1 LAAALCELRDVTCA
15 YGAVQAIRG
24 LSLTVGAG
32 EVVALLGANG
42 AGKSTTL
49 RAISGLLRARAG
61 QILFDGADITR
72 RAPDAIVRAGVV
84 HVPEGRQ
91 VFARLTVL
99 QNLRLGAMV
108 REKGAR
114 IDEDLERI
122 YGLFPRLKERRAQ
135 QAGSLSGGEQQML
148 AIGRGMMA
156 NPRFLMLDEPSLGL
170 APLVIERIFDVIDE
184 INEQGTAIL
193 LVEQNARLALEFS
206 DRAYVLVT
214 GELAVS
220 GPSAELLEMP
230 SVREAYLGQK
240 VG

>member
-1 LAAALCELRDVTCA
+1 M
-15 YGAVQAIRG
+15 
-24 LSLTVGAG
+24 
-32 EVVALLGANG
+32 LGANG

-49 RAISGLLRARAG
+49 RAISGLLRPRAG
-61 QILFDGADITR
+61 HIHFDGADITG
-72 RAPDAIVRAGVV
+72 AMPDAIVRAGLVQ
-84 HVPEGRQ
+84 VPEGRQ
-91 VFARLTVL
+91 VFARLSVL

-108 REKGAR
+108 RGKEAR
-114 IDEDLERI
+114 IDDDLERI
-122 YGLFPRLKERRAQ
+122 YRLFPRLKERQGQ

-170 APLVIERIFDVIDE
+170 APVVIERIFDAIDE

-214 GELAVS
+214 GRLALS
-220 GPSAELLEMP
+220 GPSRELLEMP
-230 SVREAYLGQK
+230 SVREAYLGQT
-240 VG
+240 VTASGS

>member
-1 LAAALCELRDVTCA
+1 
-15 YGAVQAIRG
+15 
-24 LSLTVGAG
+24 
-32 EVVALLGANG
+32 VVALLGANG

-49 RAISGLLRARAG
+49 RAISGLLRPRAG
-61 QILFDGADITR
+61 HIHFDGADITG
-72 RAPDAIVRAGVV
+72 AMPDAIVRAGLVQ
-84 HVPEGRQ
+84 VPEGRQ
-91 VFARLTVL
+91 VFARLSVL

-108 REKGAR
+108 RGKEAR
-114 IDEDLERI
+114 IDDDLERI
-122 YGLFPRLKERRAQ
+122 YRLFPRLKERQGQ

-170 APLVIERIFDVIDE
+170 APVVIERIFDAIDE

-214 GELAVS
+214 GRLALS
-220 GPSAELLEMP
+220 GPSRELLEMP
-230 SVREAYLGQK
+230 SVREAYLGQT
-240 VG
+240 VTASGS

>member
-1 LAAALCELRDVTCA
+1 
-15 YGAVQAIRG
+15 
-24 LSLTVGAG
+24 
-32 EVVALLGANG
+32 LLGANG

-49 RAISGLLRARAG
+49 RAISGLLRPRAG
-61 QILFDGADITR
+61 HIHFDGADITG
-72 RAPDAIVRAGVV
+72 AMPDAIVRAGLVQ
-84 HVPEGRQ
+84 VPEGRQ
-91 VFARLTVL
+91 VFARLSVL

-108 REKGAR
+108 RGKEAR
-114 IDEDLERI
+114 IDDDLERI
-122 YGLFPRLKERRAQ
+122 YRLFPRLKERQGQ

-170 APLVIERIFDVIDE
+170 APVVIERIFDAIDE

-214 GELAVS
+214 GRLALS
-220 GPSAELLEMP
+220 GPSRELLEMP
-230 SVREAYLGQK
+230 SVREAYLGQT
-240 VG
+240 VTASGS